1 MLLSLLAASTL
12 TASVTLDVPYL
23 PQTESLCG
31 GAAMAM
37 VYRYW
42 GDTHAGVKQFAPLV
56 DRRASG
62 IADAVLVEA
71 VRQRGWS
78 AVQFDGSLERLRTHL
93 AARQPIIVLL
103 ADRRDRYHYVVV
115 IGSTLDRIVIHDP
128 SWGPS
133 RAIPVAGFVRLWQA
147 TNFWSLLVLPPAG
160 GMTAPSGRDEPER
173 APSISQPADGC
184 ESRLVDAIASIGRFG
199 RDSAEAILGRVRAD
213 CPQSSG
219 PLRELAGV
227 RFAQGR
233 WSDAVALAHE
243 ALALDPT
250 DSYAWDVL
258 GSSLFMQNDSTGALR
273 AWNRI
278 GRPRLNT
285 VRLAG
290 LQRTRYEIVAQ
301 SLHVEPGALLTADAF
316 DRARRLLNE
325 LPDRADSRLTLR
337 PEADGYASLDI
348 VVRERPARPRGSTEW
363 VAASAQ
369 AGLDR
374 EISATI
380 PGATGQGEVWTAG
393 WRWWEYRPRVAVSFA
408 APRRGRLPGV
418 WRVDGSWDTQTYALA
433 TMAGERLR
441 ESRVHGAASFGSWMA
456 SSLRYSLTGGI
467 DSWNGARRDA
477 LFGASLEH
485 RSPRDRISIATEA
498 TRWIPLSGD
507 RGFSSLAARVQIRA
521 PAAAQRWE
529 YRAVAGLEQ
538 TSDTAPLALW
548 GGAGEG
554 RVRSPLLR
562 AHPLL
567 TGGIVNAGSDSA
579 FGRTLTWG
587 TVEARCWLDRPR
599 LPQIGLAMFSD
610 VARTSRSSA
619 NESLFNV
626 DLGAGVRIRVP
637 GWQSA
642 LRVDVAHGLRDGRH
656 ALTFGWLF

>member
-1 MLLSLLAASTL
+1 MLLSLLAASAL

-23 PQTESLCG
+23 PQTEALCG

-56 DRRASG
+56 DRRAGG
-62 IADAVLVEA
+62 IADAALVEA
-71 VRQRGWS
+71 VRQRGWT
-78 AVQFDGSLERLRTHL
+78 AAQFDGSLEQVRTHL

-103 ADRRDRYHYVVV
+103 GDRRDRYHYVVV
-115 IGSTLDRIVIHDP
+115 IGSTPDRIVIHDP

-133 RAIPVAGFVRLWQA
+133 RSIRLAEFVRRWKA

-160 GMTAPSGRDEPER
+160 GMIAESRRDAGER
-173 APSISQPADGC
+173 APSNSQPVARC
-184 ESRLVDAIASIGRFG
+184 ESLLSDAIASIGRLG
-199 RDSAEAILGRVRAD
+199 MDRAEDILDRVRAD
-213 CPQSSG
+213 CPESSG

-227 RFAQGR
+227 RFEQGR
-233 WSDAVALAHE
+233 WRDAVTLAHQ

-258 GSSLFMQNDSTGALR
+258 GSSLFMQNDPIGALR

-278 GRPRLNT
+278 GRPRMNT
-285 VRLAG
+285 VHLAG
-290 LQRTRYEIVAQ
+290 LGRTRYEIVAQ
-301 SLHVEPGALLTADAF
+301 SLHVEPGELLTAEAF
-316 DRARRLLNE
+316 DRSRRLLSE
-325 LPDRADSRLTLR
+325 LPDRADGRLTLR
-337 PEADGYASLDI
+337 PEADGFASLDI
-348 VVRERPARPRGSTEW
+348 VLRERPARPRGSTEW
-363 VAASAQ
+363 IAASVR

-374 EISATI
+374 EIAATI
-380 PGATGQGEVWTAG
+380 PGPTGQGEVWTAS
-393 WRWWEYRPRVAVSFA
+393 WRWWEDRPRVAVSFA

-433 TMAGERLR
+433 TIAGEHVR
-441 ESRVHGAASFGSWMA
+441 ESRVHGAVSFSSWMA
-456 SSLRYSLTGGI
+456 SHMRYSFTGGI

-477 LFGASLEH
+477 LLGASLEH
-485 RSPRDRISIATEA
+485 RSSGDRVSLATEA
-498 TRWIPLSGD
+498 TRWVPLSGD
-507 RGFSSLAARVQIRA
+507 RGFSSLAARVQLRA
-521 PAAAQRWE
+521 SAAAQRWE
-529 YRAVAGLEQ
+529 HHAVAGVER
-538 TSDTAPLALW
+538 TTDTAPLALW

-567 TGGIVNAGSDSA
+567 TGGIVNAGGDSA
-579 FGRTLTWG
+579 FGRTLMSG
-587 TVEARCWLDRPR
+587 TIEARRWLDRPR
-599 LPQIGLAMFSD
+599 LPQIGFAMFSD
-610 VARTSRSSA
+610 VARSSRSSV

-626 DLGAGVRIRVP
+626 DVGAGVRIRVP

-656 ALTFGWLF
+656 ALTLGWLF

>member
-1 MLLSLLAASTL
+1 MLIGLLAASTL

-23 PQTESLCG
+23 PQTEALCG

-56 DRRASG
+56 DRRAGG
-62 IADAVLVEA
+62 IADTVLVEA
-71 VRQRGWS
+71 VRQHGWS
-78 AVQFDGSLERLRTHL
+78 AVQFDGSLERVRTHL

-115 IGSTLDRIVIHDP
+115 IGSTPDRMVIHDP

-133 RAIPVAGFVRLWQA
+133 RSIPVADFVRRWKA

-160 GMTAPSGRDEPER
+160 GTIAQTRRDEPER
-173 APSISQPADGC
+173 APSNSQPVARC
-184 ESRLVDAIASIGRFG
+184 AALLSDAIASIGRLG
-199 RDSAEAILGRVRAD
+199 MDRAEAILDRVQAD
-213 CPQSSG
+213 CPESSG

-227 RFAQGR
+227 RFEQGR
-233 WSDAVALAHE
+233 WSDAVALAHK

-301 SLHVEPGALLTADAF
+301 SLHVEPGALLTAEAF

-337 PEADGYASLDI
+337 PEADGFASLDI
-348 VVRERPARPRGSTEW
+348 VLRERPARPRGSTEW

-369 AGLDR
+369 AGFDR

-380 PGATGQGEVWTAG
+380 PGATGQGEVWTAA
-393 WRWWEYRPRVAVSFA
+393 WRWWEDRPRVAVSFA

-433 TMAGERLR
+433 TMAAERLR
-441 ESRVHGAASFGSWMA
+441 ESRVHGAASFSSWMA
-456 SSLRYSLTGGI
+456 GSLRYSFTGGI

-477 LFGASLEH
+477 LVGASLEH
-485 RSPRDRISIATEA
+485 RSPRDSISIATEA

-507 RGFSSLAARVQIRA
+507 RGFSSLAARVQLRA

-529 YRAVAGLEQ
+529 YRAGAGLER
-538 TSDTAPLALW
+538 TTDTAPLALW

-554 RVRSPLLR
+554 RVRAPLLR

-579 FGRTLTWG
+579 FGRTLMGG
-587 TVEARCWLDRPR
+587 TVEARRWLDRPQ

-637 GWQSA
+637 GWQST

>member
-23 PQTESLCG
+23 PQTEALCG

-56 DRRASG
+56 DRRAGG
-62 IADAVLVEA
+62 IADAALVEA
-71 VRQRGWS
+71 VRQRGWT
-78 AVQFDGSLERLRTHL
+78 AAQFDGSLEQVRTHL

-103 ADRRDRYHYVVV
+103 GDRRDRYHYVVV
-115 IGSTLDRIVIHDP
+115 IGSTPDRIVIHDP

-133 RAIPVAGFVRLWQA
+133 RSIRVTEFVRRWKA
-147 TNFWSLLVLPPAG
+147 THFWSLLVLPPAG
-160 GMTAPSGRDEPER
+160 GMIAEGRRDEPER
-173 APSISQPADGC
+173 APSNSLPVARC
-184 ESRLVDAIASIGRFG
+184 EWLLSDAIASIGRLG
-199 RDSAEAILGRVRAD
+199 MDRAEAILDRVRAD
-213 CPQSSG
+213 CPESSG

-227 RFAQGR
+227 RFEQGR
-233 WSDAVALAHE
+233 WSDAVTLADK

-258 GSSLFMQNDSTGALR
+258 GSSLFMQNDPIGALR

-278 GRPRLNT
+278 GRPRMNT

-290 LQRTRYEIVAQ
+290 LRRTRYEIVAQ
-301 SLHVEPGALLTADAF
+301 SLHVEAGELITAEAF
-316 DRARRLLNE
+316 DRSRRLLSE
-325 LPDRADSRLTLR
+325 LPDRADGRLTLR
-337 PEADGYASLDI
+337 PEADGFASFDI
-348 VVRERPARPRGSTEW
+348 VLRERPARPRGSTEW
-363 VAASAQ
+363 IAASVQ

-374 EISATI
+374 EIAATI
-380 PGATGQGEVWTAG
+380 PGPTGQGEVWTAS
-393 WRWWEYRPRVAVSFA
+393 WRWWEDRPRVAVSFA
-408 APRRGRLPGV
+408 APRRGQLPGV

-433 TMAGERLR
+433 TIAGEHVR
-441 ESRVHGAASFGSWMA
+441 ESRVHGAVSFSSWMA
-456 SSLRYSLTGGI
+456 SHMRYSFTGGV

-485 RSPRDRISIATEA
+485 RSSGDRVSLATEA
-498 TRWIPLSGD
+498 TRWVPLSGD
-507 RGFSSLAARVQIRA
+507 RGFSSFAARAQLRA
-521 PAAAQRWE
+521 SAAAQRWE
-529 YRAVAGLEQ
+529 YRAVAGVHR
-538 TSDTAPLALW
+538 TTDTAPLALW

-579 FGRTLTWG
+579 FGRTLMSG
-587 TVEARCWLDRPR
+587 TIEARRWLDRPR

-610 VARTSRSSA
+610 VARSSRSLA
-619 NESLFNV
+619 NDSLFNV

-637 GWQSA
+637 GWQNA